1 MCLGQIIGCIVAAS
15 LPFIGILWLWSAFS
29 AEISDPGGKPS
40 VGAFLVVIGLG
51 IIVAVRLREPE
62 AVIW

>member
-1 MCLGQIIGCIVAAS
+1 
-15 LPFIGILWLWSAFS
+15 
-29 AEISDPGGKPS
+29 